1 MPVLQHHAAE
11 NVRNIS
17 PLGKL
22 GGIFR
27 QSNCAL
33 ILCFAGPVRRP
44 VDRAGRLGRMAHGEA
59 CWVSLSGAPHRCPR
73 DDARALGPDVGVVR
87 GGGRLSRSVE
97 GDGRARAPSLPLDG
111 GRGLLADAVG
121 GPAVDKS
128 RDGAARAGFRVAASS
143 FVDGP
148 WSGGPGWPRPLSWG
162 CLASPPAGRALTIQ
176 AVERFEHRART
187 EKRPRLR
194 GLPWSCC
201 QERDV

>member
-11 NVRNIS
+11 NARNIS
-17 PLGKL
+17 RLGKL
-22 GGIFR
+22 VGIFR
-27 QSNCAL
+27 QSICAL
-33 ILCFAGPVRRP
+33 ILCFAGPVRR
-44 VDRAGRLGRMAHGEA
+44 LGRMAHGEA
-59 CWVSLSGAPHRCPR
+59 CRVGLSGAPHRCPR
-73 DDARALGPDVGVVR
+73 DDARALGPGVGVVR

-148 WSGGPGWPRPLSWG
+148 WSGEPRWPRPLSWG
-162 CLASPPAGRALTIQ
+162 CLASPRASRALTIQ
-176 AVERFEHRART
+176 AVERFEHHART